1 MAGLDPLGANSS
13 VELAVIAGLDPAIQ
27 EPSIVERAR
36 FVQRLSRLDGRIKSG
51 HDGQRVSK
59 PAFALKL
66 ASMGLDLIYWEIPR
80 LCRGGSRS
88 LTFPAVCAPQ
98 LAVIEKA
105 DAWRRAY

>member
-1 MAGLDPLGANSS
+1 MSA
-13 VELAVIAGLDPAIQ
+13 IAGKAILFLDTCHANRAVAARGLGPAAVDVA
-27 EPSIVERAR
+27 SLVKD
-36 FVQRLSRLDGRIKSG
+36 F
-51 HDGQRVSK
+51 SK
-59 PAFALKL
+59 TEN
-66 ASMGLDLIYWEIPR
+66 GLIYWEIPR